1 MAVNIAGL
9 QSQID
14 ALKADVEDLKKEAL
28 ENKVSIALLRGELDK
43 VVSAFVIASGA
54 VAMGMEVV
62 MYFTFWSIPA
72 LLDKN
77 KVPEDAGEFLGAGLP
92 KGADDMELARLAPG
106 GIDTAALK
114 TVMARSNMPSLAEMI
129 SLAEE
134 LGVRIYVSDKSTD
147 LLGFD
152 RDAFIDYEGMS
163 FAGVATFLA
172 EARKSRIQLFI

>member
-1 MAVNIAGL
+1 MDIAGL
-9 QSQID
+9 QSQIN
-14 ALKADVEDLKKEAL
+14 ALKADVEALKKEAL
-28 ENKVSIALLRGELDK
+28 ENKVSIALLSGELDK
-43 VVSAFVIASGA
+43 VISAFVIASGA

-106 GIDTAALK
+106 GIDTRALK
-114 TVMARSNMPSLAEMI
+114 AVLDKINMPSLAEMI

-134 LGVRIYVSDKSTD
+134 LGVRIYVSDKSCEI
-147 LLGFD
+147 LGFS
-152 RDAFIDYEGMS
+152 REAFIDYEGLS

-172 EARKSRIQLFI
+172 EARNSRIQLFI